1 MATAQIT
8 VQAGYTVDETQKL
21 VSLYGT
27 LIVGAGNYAAGG
39 LALDS
44 VLLALPE
51 GIQTSTG
58 VLRCLI
64 NSRTGSGYIYQRLAN
79 GKMMILQV
87 PPNGSLTTAAPLQEI
102 PASTNLQ
109 GVQNDNISFE
119 ASWKRNA

>member
-1 MATAQIT
+1 MATALIT

-21 VSLYGT
+21 VTLYGT

-64 NSRTGSGYIYQRLAN
+64 NSRSGSGYIYQRLSN
-79 GKMMILQV
+79 GKMIILQV
-87 PPNGSLTTAAPLQEI
+87 PTNGSLTTAAPLQEI

-109 GVQNDNISFE
+109 GVQNDSISFE

>member
-1 MATAQIT
+1 MATALIT

-21 VSLYGT
+21 VSIYGT
-27 LIVGAGNYAAGG
+27 LVVGSGNYAAGG
-39 LALDS
+39 LALDT

-51 GIQTSTG
+51 ASVTNTG

-64 NSRTGSGYIYQRLAN
+64 NSRSGSGYIYQRLSN

-87 PPNGSLTTAAPLQEI
+87 PVNGSLTTAAPLNEI

-119 ASWKRNA
+119 ASWKRNV